1 MQIVFTED
9 HLYEMSN
16 LFYGEKNMKNVIK
29 LSSAELAQRVV
40 KVQLGPS
47 IMFTLIWTLSNS
59 LYQENISVL
68 LFIYLLIYFYMY
80 INGWDLPFQL
90 IGYSHWFCFK
100 PPVKKNTFC
109 SDLRVKALEN

>member
-1 MQIVFTED
+1 MQIFFPGD

-16 LFYGEKNMKNVIK
+16 LFYGEKIKKNVIK

-59 LYQENISVL
+59 LYQENISIL
-68 LFIYLLIYFYMY
+68 LFIYLFIYIILHVYKWLGFTISTDSLFSLILF
-80 INGWDLPFQL
+80 
-90 IGYSHWFCFK
+90 
-100 PPVKKNTFC
+100 
-109 SDLRVKALEN
+109 